1 MESESMAALIEREIL
16 SWPNVTAHPHRFGGV
31 EFQVNQHEIGHLHG
45 DRLADLPFP
54 VRVRRELVA
63 AGRAS
68 PHHILPDTGWVSYY
82 IRSAADL
89 AGVIELFRLNYD
101 RLVRHNPTVAGS
113 AGVSATSED
122 EYDEV
127 VEDSFPA
134 SDPPSGPLSLL

>member
-1 MESESMAALIEREIL
+1 MESIATLIEREVL

-68 PHHILPDTGWVSYY
+68 PHHILPDTGWVTYY
-82 IRSAADL
+82 IKGYEDVPA
-89 AGVIELFRLNYD
+89 VVELFRLNYE
-101 RLVRHNPTVAGS
+101 RLTASRPARAGES
-113 AGVSATSED
+113 RPGDTS
-122 EYDEV
+122 YD
-127 VEDSFPA
+127 
-134 SDPPSGPLSLL
+134 